1 MKPAARGPRPC
12 PADATSQIGRV
23 VLALREMVLRGE
35 FRPGKRLA
43 ELTLAP
49 LLKASRTPV
58 RLALDR
64 LAHEGL
70 LVALPKG
77 GFKVREFTIADIW
90 DAIEVRGVLEGTAAR
105 MAAERL
111 SGPDELAEL
120 RRCCWAAGDSIPTDA
135 EKFSRYLEMN
145 GAFHQEVW
153 RLAKSPVL
161 IRALESVVLL
171 PFAGP
176 NALVF
181 GPGGICRISSRR
193 ERSPW
198 NITARSWRRS
208 RTVRGRERRA
218 WRESTRGCPG
228 GIWPERCR
236 TRNCRAACPAS
247 RFSRSQPRFFG

>member
-1 MKPAARGPRPC
+1 MKPAARCLRPC
-12 PADATSQIGRV
+12 PAEATSQIGRV
-23 VLALREMVLRGE
+23 VLALREMVLRGK
-35 FRPGKRLA
+35 FRPGERLA

-90 DAIEVRGVLEGTAAR
+90 DAIEIRGVLEGTAAR
-105 MAAERL
+105 LAAERL

-120 RRCCWAAGDSIPTDA
+120 RRYCWAESLIPSDAGT
-135 EKFSRYLEMN
+135 FSRYLEMN
-145 GAFHQEVW
+145 GAFHHEVW

-161 IRALESVVLL
+161 IRALESVVSL

-181 GPGGICRISSRR
+181 GRAEYAESPQAGTVAVEHHRSIMEAIENREGARAESLAREHSRVSRR
-193 ERSPW
+193 NLTRALQDKELSGRVPGFSLLKT
-198 NITARSWRRS
+198 TA
-208 RTVRGRERRA
+208 
-218 WRESTRGCPG
+218 
-228 GIWPERCR
+228 
-236 TRNCRAACPAS
+236 
-247 RFSRSQPRFFG
+247 

>member
-1 MKPAARGPRPC
+1 MIPATGRPRLSPS
-12 PADATSQIGRV
+12 DATSQIGRV

-35 FRPGKRLA
+35 FRPGERLA

-105 MAAERL
+105 LAAERL
-111 SGPDELAEL
+111 SSPDELAEL
-120 RRCCWAAGDSIPTDA
+120 RRYCWAAEESIPTDA
-135 EKFSRYLEMN
+135 VAFSRYLEMN
-145 GAFHQEVW
+145 GAFHREVW
-153 RLAKSPVL
+153 RLAKSPIL
-161 IRALESVVLL
+161 MRALESVVLL

-181 GPGGICRISSRR
+181 SRAEYAESHHEGTIAVEHHRSIMEAIEDREGARAESLAREHSRVSRR
-193 ERSPW
+193 
-198 NITARSWRRS
+198 NLARALHDKELS
-208 RTVRGRERRA
+208 GRV
-218 WRESTRGCPG
+218 PG
-228 GIWPERCR
+228 
-236 TRNCRAACPAS
+236 
-247 RFSRSQPRFFG
+247 FSLLCQR

>member
-1 MKPAARGPRPC
+1 MKPAARCLRPC
-12 PADATSQIGRV
+12 PAEATSQIGRV
-23 VLALREMVLRGE
+23 VLALREMVLRGK
-35 FRPGKRLA
+35 FRPGERLA

-90 DAIEVRGVLEGTAAR
+90 DAIEIRGVLEGTAAR
-105 MAAERL
+105 LAAERL

-120 RRCCWAAGDSIPTDA
+120 RRYCWAGSLIPSDAGT
-135 EKFSRYLEMN
+135 FSRYLEMN
-145 GAFHQEVW
+145 GAFHHEVW

-161 IRALESVVLL
+161 IRALESVVSL

-181 GPGGICRISSRR
+181 GRAEYAESPQAGTVAVEHHRSIMEAIENREGARAESLAREHSRVSRR
-193 ERSPW
+193 NLTRALQDKELSGRVPGFSLLKT
-198 NITARSWRRS
+198 TA
-208 RTVRGRERRA
+208 
-218 WRESTRGCPG
+218 
-228 GIWPERCR
+228 
-236 TRNCRAACPAS
+236 
-247 RFSRSQPRFFG
+247 